1 MIDPKELMIGN
12 IVKNPRYFKEWGQ
25 HLYQTVECICG
36 IDISTNKEDWDA
48 DYLEPVE
55 LTPEI
60 LEAAGFHWSIYHQAY
75 HFGDFL
81 CNEFYDLNECYP
93 KGFQLSTFKKS
104 TLIGEPFFYL
114 HQLQNLFWCL
124 CGKELVID
132 LQKLN
137 KQP

>member
-1 MIDPKELMIGN
+1 MIDPIELRKGSIFFDAGDEQS
-12 IVKNPRYFKEWGQ
+12 YFAIEYFEKDFAVYRNGSFKQ
-25 HLYQTVECICG
+25 RMDSDCFQ
-36 IDISTNKEDWDA
+36 
-48 DYLEPVE
+48 PVE

>member
-1 MIDPKELMIGN
+1 MIDPIELRKGSIFFDAGDEQS
-12 IVKNPRYFKEWGQ
+12 YFAIEYFEKDFAVYRNGSFKQ
-25 HLYQTVECICG
+25 RMDSDCFQ
-36 IDISTNKEDWDA
+36 
-48 DYLEPVE
+48 PVE

-114 HQLQNLFWCL
+114 HQLQNLFGCL